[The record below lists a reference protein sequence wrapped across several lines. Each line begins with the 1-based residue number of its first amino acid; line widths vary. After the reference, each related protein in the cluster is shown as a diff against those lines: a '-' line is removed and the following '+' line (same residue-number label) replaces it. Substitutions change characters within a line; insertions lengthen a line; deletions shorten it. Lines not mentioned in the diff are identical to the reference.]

1 MSTKTLPIK
10 FRAATQEDVGFIFNS
25 WLKSYRNSQFSRF
38 ISNTVYFTEHHKVI
52 ERLVQENKVI
62 VACDEKDSNQLFGY
76 ICAGNVE
83 GFFICHYIYV
93 KHTYR
98 NMGLGKELLNQ
109 FSHDASTAGLYTHHT
124 RIADR
129 LAPRYNLVYHPY
141 LAFPAKDNKE
151 TEDNKET
158 KKES

>member
-1 MSTKTLPIK
+1 MSINKLPIR

-25 WLKSYRNSQFSRF
+25 WLKSYRNSNFSRF
-38 ISNTVYFTEHHKVI
+38 ISNTIYFGEHHKLI
-52 ERLVQENKVI
+52 EELVSQNKVI
-62 VACDEKDSNQLFGY
+62 VACNTEDPNQLFGY
-76 ICAGNVE
+76 ICAGEVE
-83 GFFICHYIYV
+83 GFFVCHYIYV

-109 FSHDASTAGLYTHHT
+109 FNHDPAKAGLYTHHT

-141 LAFPAKDNKE
+141 LAFPNKKE
-151 TEDNKET
+151 TGDE
-158 KKES
+158 

>member
-1 MSTKTLPIK
+1 MSINKLPIR

-25 WLKSYRNSQFSRF
+25 WLKSFRNSNYARY
-38 ISNTVYFTEHHKVI
+38 ISNTIYFTEHHKLI
-52 ERLVQENKVI
+52 EKLITENKVI
-62 VACDEKDSNQLFGY
+62 VACNQEDPNQLFGY

-109 FSHDASTAGLYTHHT
+109 FNHDPATAGLYTHHT

-141 LAFPAKDNKE
+141 LAFDNKK
-151 TEDNKET
+151 EDVSE
-158 KKES
+158 